1 MLDNRSATL
10 SNSNCSCQSRA
21 CVNKILAVL
30 AIALAL
36 VVGGILGAQFV
47 TTVIE
52 AIIPL
57 AIFAIGLLLAIILI
71 YFFARCKCRLDD

>member
-1 MLDNRSATL
+1 MLDNRSADF
-10 SNSNCSCQSRA
+10 SNNNCSCQARA
-21 CVNKILAVL
+21 CVNRILAVL

-36 VVGGILGAQFV
+36 VVGGILGALFAA
-47 TTVIE
+47 TVIG

-57 AIFAIGLLLAIILI
+57 VIFAVGLLLAIILI